1 MEDMNDNVIL
11 LIEDS
16 PDDVALIRRSLR
28 QNNIMNDI
36 IVLRDGAE
44 ALDWFM
50 RTGDYADRDP
60 DVDPALILLDIR
72 LPRVDGLEVLRRLR
86 EDESWNTAPI
96 VILTSSQEEED
107 LFRSYEL
114 GANSYVRK
122 PINFAEFSE
131 AVGEVGLYWLLIN
144 ERAPR
149 RRKG

>member
-1 MEDMNDNVIL
+1 MDNKDNVIL
-11 LIEDS
+11 LVEDS
-16 PDDVALIRRSLR
+16 PDDVALIQRSLR
-28 QNNIMNDI
+28 QSKIKNEL

-50 RTGDYADRDP
+50 RTGDWSDRDP
-60 DVDPALILLDIR
+60 DIDPALILLDIR

-86 EDESWNTAPI
+86 EDENWATAPV

-131 AVGEVGLYWLLIN
+131 AVREVGVYWLLIN
-144 ERAPR
+144 ERAPHKR
-149 RRKG
+149 RG

>member
-1 MEDMNDNVIL
+1 MDNKDNCIL
-11 LIEDS
+11 LIEDN
-16 PDDVALIRRSLR
+16 PDDVALIERSLR
-28 QNNIMNDI
+28 QSNIKNELV
-36 IVLRDGAE
+36 VLRDGAE

-50 RTGDYADRDP
+50 CTGEWADRDP
-60 DVDPALILLDIR
+60 DIDPALILLDIR
-72 LPRVDGLEVLRRLR
+72 LPRIDGLEVLRRLR
-86 EDESWNTAPI
+86 EDESWSTAPI

-131 AVGEVGLYWLLIN
+131 AVREVGVYWLLIN

-149 RRKG
+149 RRRG

>member
-1 MEDMNDNVIL
+1 MDDNVIL
-11 LIEDS
+11 LIEDN
-16 PDDVALIRRSLR
+16 PDDVELIERSLR
-28 QNNIMNDI
+28 QSNIGNKLV
-36 IVLRDGAE
+36 VLRDGAE

-50 RTGDYADRDP
+50 CTGDWVDRDR
-60 DVDPALILLDIR
+60 DIDPALILLDIR
-72 LPRVDGLEVLRRLR
+72 LPRIDGLEVLRRLR
-86 EDESWNTAPI
+86 EDENWSTAPI

-131 AVGEVGLYWLLIN
+131 AVGEIGLYWLLIN

-149 RRKG
+149 QRKG

>member
-1 MEDMNDNVIL
+1 MDNKDNVIL
-11 LIEDS
+11 LIEDNL
-16 PDDVALIRRSLR
+16 DDVTLIERSLR
-28 QNNIMNDI
+28 QSKIKNEL

-50 RTGDYADRDP
+50 RTGAWADRDP
-60 DVDPALILLDIR
+60 DIDPALILLDIR

-86 EDESWNTAPI
+86 EDENWDTAPV

-122 PINFAEFSE
+122 PVNFSEFSE
-131 AVGEVGLYWLLIN
+131 AVREVGVYWLLIN
-144 ERAPR
+144 ERAPHKR
-149 RRKG
+149 RG

>member
-1 MEDMNDNVIL
+1 MDNKDNIIL
-11 LIEDS
+11 LIEDN
-16 PDDVALIRRSLR
+16 PDDVALIERSLR
-28 QNNIMNDI
+28 QSNIKNEL

-44 ALDWFM
+44 ALDWFL
-50 RTGDYADRDP
+50 RTGDWSDRDP
-60 DVDPALILLDIR
+60 DIDPALILLDIR
-72 LPRVDGLEVLRRLR
+72 LPRIDGLEVLRRLR
-86 EDESWNTAPI
+86 EDESWSTAPI

-131 AVGEVGLYWLLIN
+131 AVREVGVYWLLIN

-149 RRKG
+149 RRRG

>member
-1 MEDMNDNVIL
+1 MDDNVIL
-11 LIEDS
+11 LIEDN
-16 PDDVALIRRSLR
+16 PDDVELIERSLR
-28 QNNIMNDI
+28 QSNIGNKLV
-36 IVLRDGAE
+36 VLRDGAE

-50 RTGDYADRDP
+50 CTGDWVDRDR
-60 DVDPALILLDIR
+60 DIDPALILLDIR
-72 LPRVDGLEVLRRLR
+72 LPRIDGLEVLRRLR
-86 EDESWNTAPI
+86 EDENWSTAPI